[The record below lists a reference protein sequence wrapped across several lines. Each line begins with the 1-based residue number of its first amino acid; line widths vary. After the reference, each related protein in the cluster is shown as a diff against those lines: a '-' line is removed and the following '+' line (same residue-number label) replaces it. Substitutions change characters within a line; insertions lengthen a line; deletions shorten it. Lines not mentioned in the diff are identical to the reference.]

1 MLRGRREMGSKDH
14 NEGEPMNNPS
24 IKWNEERKSEPQSKP
39 VRIATDV
46 LITTICVAL
55 TALIVI
61 GIVKLTLVAF
71 F

>member
-1 MLRGRREMGSKDH
+1 MDK
-14 NEGEPMNNPS
+14 PS
-24 IKWNEERKSEPQSKP
+24 INWNQNETKSEQPQSKP

-61 GIVKLTLVAF
+61 GIVKLTLIAF